1 MKRFTIPPALLPF
14 TRGPWPAVGLLVACF
29 VVFWVY
35 ALPKFAEAAEAKEQ
49 TAMQRGL
56 VERQAALAA
65 QAPAEQARTEALTE
79 WWADSAA
86 SRITAGSLEAASGA
100 LLDLIRTRS
109 EGAGVRVTSIERSV
123 RSEQIST
130 DPPAEI
136 VVINLKLHAER
147 MERLGAALLALE
159 GASEPWL
166 RLGNVTFTRQPY
178 RALPGVQA
186 EMTVY
191 ACLEAA
197 GG

>member
-1 MKRFTIPPALLPF
+1 MTIPPALRPF
-14 TRGPWPAVGLLVACF
+14 TRGPWPAVGLLLACF

-35 ALPKFAEAAEAKEQ
+35 ALPQFAEAADSKEQ
-49 TAMQRGL
+49 AAMQRGL

-65 QAPAEQARTEALTE
+65 QAPAEQAKADALTA
-79 WWADSAA
+79 WWTDSGA

-100 LLDLIRTRS
+100 LLDLVRTRC
-109 EGAGVRVTSIERSV
+109 EGAGVRVASIERSV

-136 VVINLKLHAER
+136 VVVNLKLHAER
-147 MERLGAALLALE
+147 MEHLGAALLALE

-166 RLGNVTFTRQPY
+166 RLGNVTFTRQAY
-178 RALPGVQA
+178 RTLPGVQA